1 MSDEVRQLQTADS
14 VRVVYRTWLPEGAAR
29 GAVQIVHGASEHS
42 GRYGRLAAA
51 LTDRGLA
58 VYAMDL
64 RGHGRTA
71 ESSGVGRYG
80 DAGDGASAGQ
90 DGQGVEGVLRDVA
103 ALQAVL
109 SDEHPGV
116 PRILLGHS
124 MGSIV
129 ALAAAER
136 NRADL
141 AGLVLSGPLGVNP
154 DLADT
159 VTALEAAVDAG
170 LGDQPLDALGQF
182 NAAFEPA
189 RTGYDWL
196 SRDPAEVDAYLA
208 DPLCGDD
215 MPLTYGYAAEMFAL
229 SVRAGTEEAIAGL
242 PDGLPV
248 LLLSGRR
255 DPVGGTDANQVNA
268 LARLLRA
275 RGLPVE
281 QHVYPDA
288 RHEVFNETNRD
299 EVTGHLLD
307 WLHQRLAQPAG

>member
-1 MSDEVRQLQTADS
+1 MTTSEDLRLLPAADH
-14 VRVVYRTWLPEGAAR
+14 VRVVYRRWLPDDEVR
-29 GAVQIVHGASEHS
+29 GTVQIVHGASEHS

-51 LTDRGLA
+51 LTGRGLA

-71 ESSGVGRYG
+71 ESSGVGRFG
-80 DAGDGASAGQ
+80 GS
-90 DGQGVEGVLRDVA
+90 GVDTVLHDVA
-103 ALQAVL
+103 ELHRVMA
-109 SDEHPGV
+109 DEHPHV
-116 PRILLGHS
+116 PRLLLGHS

-136 NRADL
+136 DGDDL

-159 VTALEAAVDAG
+159 VTALEAAVAAG
-170 LGDQPLDALGQF
+170 MGDQALDALGRF

-189 RTGYDWL
+189 RTRYDWL
-196 SRDPAEVDAYLA
+196 SRDPAEVDAYIA
-208 DPLCGDD
+208 DPLAGDE
-215 MPLTYGYAAEMFAL
+215 MPLTYGYAAEMFGL
-229 SVRAGTEEAIAGL
+229 SVRAATAAGVAQV

-248 LLLSGRR
+248 LLLSGAR
-255 DPVGGTDANQVNA
+255 DPVGGTAASAVTA
-268 LARLLRA
+268 LAGLLRS

-299 EVTGHLLD
+299 EVTADLLS
-307 WLHQRLAQPAG
+307 WLDRRLVS

>member
-1 MSDEVRQLQTADS
+1 MTVSEDVHKLDAADG
-14 VRVVYRTWLPEGAAR
+14 VTVVYRRWLPDGEVR
-29 GAVQIVHGASEHS
+29 GTVQIVHGASEHS
-42 GRYGRLAAA
+42 GRYGRLAGA
-51 LTDRGLA
+51 LTARGVA
-58 VYAMDL
+58 VSAMDL

-71 ESSGVGRYG
+71 DSSGVGRYG
-80 DAGDGASAGQ
+80 GTSSGVDAILQ
-90 DGQGVEGVLRDVA
+90 DVA
-103 ALQAVL
+103 ELHRVMAEQH
-109 SDEHPGV
+109 SDV
-116 PRILLGHS
+116 PRFLLGHS

-129 ALAAAER
+129 ALAAAES
-136 NRADL
+136 AGGDL

-154 DLADT
+154 ELGGT
-159 VTALEAAVDAG
+159 VSALEQAVAAG
-170 LGDQPLDALGQF
+170 MGDQPLDALGGF

-215 MPLTYGYAAEMFAL
+215 MPLTYAYAAAMFGL
-229 SVRAGTEEAIAGL
+229 SVRTASEDGVAGL

-248 LLLSGRR
+248 LLLSGQR
-255 DPVGGTDANQVNA
+255 DPVGGSDAAQVTA
-268 LARLLRA
+268 LADLLRK

-299 EVTGHLLD
+299 EVTADLLT
-307 WLHQRLAQPAG
+307 WLDQRLTH